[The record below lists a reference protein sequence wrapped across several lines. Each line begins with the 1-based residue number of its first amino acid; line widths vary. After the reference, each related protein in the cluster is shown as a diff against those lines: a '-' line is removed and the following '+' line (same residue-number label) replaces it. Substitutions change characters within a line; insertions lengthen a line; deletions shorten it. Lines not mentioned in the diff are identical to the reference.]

1 MANVTDNPD
10 NPLKEIKNILIPS
23 ISHESF
29 KVTVSIAN
37 TLHEESCLIDS
48 KLITYQPNPN
58 CFRVVNDSMI
68 LHNIGN
74 EIANNGVLKRLSIQA
89 NLIPSFLAECAKSKL
104 TLNSHTDVFEIVNYR
119 DLVENHLQF
128 PLHDHICIVNK
139 TWYFDV
145 TLIHSKIS
153 LLMYYSCPFEIRI
166 RLCVLE
172 HEMQVYRVPNQAYL
186 PDPNSRKRHFPIS
199 NANDDRYQNGHH
211 EHGNVPYHNIE
222 HRHIG
227 VMNSITPRDTRPYE
241 HRNVPNYYP
250 DSNGMNEIT
259 PREQRGSSSAF
270 KTPRFSR
277 IPNTGTTL
285 QEISNNISQI
295 SNTTSTNK
303 QTLSGGFKPTGSGEA
318 PASTSGFKFGW
329 TPASSVGTPVPAATP
344 THVATGGF
352 SSGSTPTPSATKPAP
367 TGGGH
372 FGSTPAPLA
381 ASESPRARNE
391 REYMFHQANSSRLPK
406 SDGNNQAPNR
416 GLKVTGQISP
426 ISEPSSSERVKQT
439 SNGQLKTTGLDD
451 DSSQGSRV
459 VSNGISQ
466 ISDSSRSKGNKKSS
480 IRSQDVSIAYVLLFI
495 SCLLPF

>member
-1 MANVTDNPD
+1 MANVTDNP
-10 NPLKEIKNILIPS
+10 LKEISTILLPS
-23 ISHESF
+23 ICHASF

-48 KLITYQPNPN
+48 KLITYQPNSK
-58 CFRVVNDSMI
+58 CFKIVNDSMI

-74 EIANNGVLKRLSIQA
+74 EIANNGVLKRLSIGA
-89 NLIPSFLAECAKSKL
+89 NLMPSFIAECAKSKL
-104 TLNSHTDVFEIVNYR
+104 TLNSHTDVFEIVNFR
-119 DLVENHLQF
+119 DLVENYLQF
-128 PLHDHICIVNK
+128 KLHDNICIVNK

-153 LLMYYSCPFEIRI
+153 LLMYYSCPIEIRI

-199 NANDDRYQNGHH
+199 NANDDRYQSGHH

-227 VMNSITPRDTRPYE
+227 AMNSITPRDTRPYE
-241 HRNVPNYYP
+241 HRNVPHYYP
-250 DSNGMNEIT
+250 YSDGMNEIT
-259 PREQRGSSSAF
+259 PREQHGIHEGYKQSSSSAF

-303 QTLSGGFKPTGSGEA
+303 QTLSGEFKPTGSGEA
-318 PASTSGFKFGW
+318 PASTSGFYFGW
-329 TPASSVGTPVPAATP
+329 TPASSVATPVPAATP

-367 TGGGH
+367 T
-372 FGSTPAPLA
+372 
-381 ASESPRARNE
+381 ARNE

-480 IRSQDVSIAYVLLFI
+480 ISSQDVSIAYVLLFI